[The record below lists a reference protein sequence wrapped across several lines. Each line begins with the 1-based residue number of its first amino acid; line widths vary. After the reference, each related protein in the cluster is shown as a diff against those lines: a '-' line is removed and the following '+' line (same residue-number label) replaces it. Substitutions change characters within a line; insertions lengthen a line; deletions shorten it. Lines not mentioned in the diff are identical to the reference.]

1 MTALGHS
8 EEVCPIAK
16 RFFNVGVELGQLAFI
31 AAVLTIT
38 ALARRVRLP
47 LPRWAH
53 LVPPYVIG
61 SVAMFWVFE
70 RIAAF

>member
-31 AAVLTIT
+31 AVVLTIT
-38 ALARRVRLP
+38 ALARRGPML
-47 LPRWAH
+47 LPRCAP
-53 LVPPYVIG
+53 LIPP
-61 SVAMFWVFE
+61 
-70 RIAAF
+70 